1 MAEISTPGLKGEL
14 GEVALMHKAIS
25 LGFALALPYGHIHR
39 YDFIVES
46 GTKLW
51 RVQVKTTTVKARGMY
66 AVTICRH
73 ANRER
78 RPYTE
83 SEIDF
88 VAVYIVPEDTW
99 YILPVR
105 EVVGHPCLRFRPKD
119 MRAGTSTNTT
129 GKPGICCASRMAWS
143 LDKTPCNHDID
154 LIGRPT
160 SRKARDVGHTVLV

>member
-1 MAEISTPGLKGEL
+1 
-14 GEVALMHKAIS
+14 MHKAVS

-66 AVTICRH
+66 NVTICRH

-78 RPYTE
+78 HGYTE
-83 SEIDF
+83 AEIDF

-105 EVVGHPCLRFRPKD
+105 EVVGHTGLRFRSKGYARGDPYA
-119 MRAGTSTNTT
+119 RY
-129 GKPGICCASRMAWS
+129 REAWH
-143 LDKTPCNHDID
+143 LLREPD
-154 LIGRPT
+154 G
-160 SRKARDVGHTVLV
+160 LVFG